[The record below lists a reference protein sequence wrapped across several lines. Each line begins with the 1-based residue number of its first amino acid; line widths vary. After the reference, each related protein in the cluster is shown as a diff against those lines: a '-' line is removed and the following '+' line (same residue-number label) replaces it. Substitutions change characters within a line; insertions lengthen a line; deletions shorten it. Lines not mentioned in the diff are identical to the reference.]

1 MEFRSS
7 ERDLGIPNRISE
19 FGNVPG
25 NSQTAFGIRKGIWEF
40 PNGFRSSET
49 DLGVPNRISELRN
62 GFGSSRWNF
71 GVQKG
76 IWEFP
81 TELRSSETD
90 LGTPMGSFLL
100 DIFVG
105 NGSFN
110 AQNEW
115 IQVAGFRQVERFG
128 LTNCYSSATSARKC
142 ESVATGLLQRI
153 AGT

>member
-1 MEFRSS
+1 MIFFGKERIPGNGFGSSQPNFGAQKRIWQFPMEFRSS
-7 ERDLGIPNRISE
+7 ERDLGVPKRFSE
-19 FGNVPG
+19 FGTGFG
-25 NSQTAFGIRKGIWEF
+25 NS
-40 PNGFRSSET
+40 
-49 DLGVPNRISELRN
+49 
-62 GFGSSRWNF
+62 
-71 GVQKG
+71 
-76 IWEFP
+76 P

>member
-1 MEFRSS
+1 M
-7 ERDLGIPNRISE
+7 DLGIPTRLSE
-19 FGNVPG
+19 FG
-25 NSQTAFGIRKGIWEF
+25 K
-40 PNGFRSSET
+40 
-49 DLGVPNRISELRN
+49 
-62 GFGSSRWNF
+62 GFGSSQTIF

-81 TELRSSETD
+81 FGFRNSEPDLGIPNRISEVGKGFASSQSNFGDLKLISELPMEFRSSERD